1 MAKQIK
7 FTINDKNYTLEYTR
21 KSVEILEKQGFTIG
35 DVTDKP
41 MSVLPQLFAGAFLAH
56 HKFEKREV
64 IDGIFAKMKNR
75 EELFSTLVEMYNEPL
90 LAIMAEPES
99 DEGNV
104 DWTVN

>member
-7 FTINDKNYTLEYTR
+7 FTINEKTYTLEFTR
-21 KSVEILEKQGFTIG
+21 KSVETMEKQGFSIHE
-35 DVTDKP
+35 VSDKP

-64 IDGIFAKMKNR
+64 INDIFAKMTNR
-75 EELFSTLVEMYNEPL
+75 SELFSTLVEMYNEPII
-90 LAIMAEPES
+90 AIMDEPES

-104 DWTVN
+104 SWTVS

>member
-7 FTINDKNYTLEYTR
+7 FTINEKQYTLEFTR
-21 KSVEILEKQGFTIG
+21 KTVETMEKQGFSVQNIG
-35 DVTDKP
+35 DKP

-56 HKFEKREV
+56 HKFEKRAV

>member
-7 FTINDKNYTLEYTR
+7 FTINEKQYTLEFTR
-21 KSVEILEKQGFTIG
+21 KTVETMEKQGFSVQNIG
-35 DVTDKP
+35 DKP

>member
-7 FTINDKNYTLEYTR
+7 FTINEKQYTLEFTR
-21 KSVEILEKQGFTIG
+21 KTVETMEKQGFSVQNIG
-35 DVTDKP
+35 DKP

-64 IDGIFAKMKNR
+64 IDGIFDKMKNR

>member
-7 FTINDKNYTLEYTR
+7 FTANDKQYTLEFTR
-21 KSVEILEKQGFTIG
+21 KSVETMEKQGFSVQNIG
-35 DVTDKP
+35 DKP

>member
-7 FTINDKNYTLEYTR
+7 FTINEKQYTLEFTR
-21 KSVEILEKQGFTIG
+21 KTVETMEKQGFSVQNIG
-35 DVTDKP
+35 DKP
-41 MSVLPQLFAGAFLAH
+41 MSVLPQLFTGAFLAH

>member
-21 KSVEILEKQGFTIG
+21 KSVEILEKQGFSIQ

-64 IDGIFAKMKNR
+64 IDGIFAKMTNR

-90 LAIMAEPES
+90 VSIMAEPEQN
-99 DEGNV
+99 EGNV
-104 DWTVN
+104 DWTVS